1 MNPLDLTI
9 AWPFDDVDQ
18 WRDAAL
24 GNSDS
29 PLYAR
34 NTPAE
39 VVVAVE
45 QALAQ
50 MEGTEAAVS
59 FSSGMAA
66 IFATLFA
73 YLTPNTKVVALDC
86 LYGGSFALLK
96 HEFSARGAQVSWIE
110 GGNEAELLLKIEQGC
125 DLVYLESPSNP
136 LLQQVDLQKVV
147 AAAHANG
154 ALVICDNTV
163 ATPYNQ
169 NPAHFGV
176 DIVIHSATKFL
187 SGHVDAL
194 AGVVCC
200 SETIAAKLRAQ
211 RELIGSLLA
220 PQPAYLVLRGLA
232 TFELRMARIGE
243 NSAQLAQFFAVHPA
257 VSQCY
262 YPGIQQTPKS
272 ESLHGSVGVV
282 SIDLGSRERVGI
294 FLENLAGIEFVSTL
308 GSTKTMVGLPETTS
322 HVECTP
328 AERTALGIPEGL
340 VRVSLGIETYALI
353 EEAFSTA
360 LNALVPSR

>member
-9 AWPFDDVDQ
+9 AWPFQDVEQ

-24 GNSDS
+24 GNSSS

-39 VVVAVE
+39 VVLAVE
-45 QALAQ
+45 QALAK
-50 MEGTEAAVS
+50 MESTEAAVS

-66 IFATLFA
+66 IFATLFC
-73 YLTPNTKVVALDC
+73 YLKPNAKVVALDC

-96 HEFSARGAQVSWIE
+96 HEFASRGAQVSWVE
-110 GGNEAELLLKIEQGC
+110 GGDEAELIRQIKQGC
-125 DLVYLESPSNP
+125 DVVYIESPSNP
-136 LLQQVDLQKVV
+136 LLQQVNLSAVV
-147 AAAHANG
+147 HAAHEAG
-154 ALVICDNTV
+154 AIVICDNTV
-163 ATPYNQ
+163 ATPHNQ
-169 NPAHFGV
+169 NPAKFGV

-200 SETIAAKLRAQ
+200 SESIAQQLRAQ

-232 TFELRMARIGE
+232 TFELRMARIGQ
-243 NSAQLAQFFAVHPA
+243 NAWKLAQFFDSHQAI
-257 VSQCY
+257 SQCF

-272 ESLHGSVGVV
+272 ESLHGHVGLV
-282 SIDLGSRERVGI
+282 SIDLGSRERVGY
-294 FLENLAGIEFVSTL
+294 FLAHLEDIAFVSTL
-308 GSTKTMVGLPETTS
+308 GSTQTLVGLPETTS

-340 VRVSLGIETYALI
+340 VRISLGIEEYEGLEI
-353 EEAFSTA
+353 AFSRA
-360 LNALVPSR
+360 LASI